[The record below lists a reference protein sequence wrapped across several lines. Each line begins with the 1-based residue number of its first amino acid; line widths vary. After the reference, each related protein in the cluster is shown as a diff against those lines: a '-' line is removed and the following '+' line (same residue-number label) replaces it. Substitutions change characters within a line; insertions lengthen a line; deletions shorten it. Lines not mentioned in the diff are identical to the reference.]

1 MLSLFKK
8 SSMAGIMLTGLLIAL
23 PACAHREVH
32 QIASHKVTVT
42 RHGLFKKLDVDEK
55 AGTLEYAGIGRAGE
69 GLKVSMNGDSLKVND
84 RDGKLRPGDSVL
96 ISDDGVAIN
105 SLDYG
110 QSEKYLRTNNSAA
123 PITASN

>member
-1 MLSLFKK
+1 MLSLNRK
-8 SSMAGIMLTGLLIAL
+8 SYAAGILLLGLLIVL
-23 PACAHREVH
+23 PACMHREVH
-32 QIASHKVTVT
+32 QVGTHKVTVD
-42 RHGLFKKLDVDEK
+42 RHGVLKKLEVDER
-55 AGTLEYAGIGRAGE
+55 AATLEYSAIGQSGD

-110 QSEKYLRTNNSAA
+110 ESEKYLRANNSKPAV
-123 PITASN
+123 TASK